1 MNSIKYYVSGI
12 KGFTLAAFLVL
23 ILTTLYLL
31 LYTYSFAQSPSP
43 TSKPTA
49 TQRRLWALEDYLQN
63 VSKFKNLTG
72 EKQKKAYAEY
82 SGWIKKAVDAGRE
95 CYKDKE
101 SQTKDQRD
109 LCSTH
114 IKNDYKKAKQ
124 FNRLLKYYLVDQKTP
139 FICVKA
145 DLGIAKPLEAR
156 GISNPALFATSSTNA
171 KETGRTAKSQV
182 FLCTGEVGQ
191 KKLRVQGDNG
201 RLYKLTPED
210 LKRTELQLS
219 NIPPAGNLTQL
230 EEKLGVD
237 Q

>member
-1 MNSIKYYVSGI
+1 MN
-12 KGFTLAAFLVL
+12 KGYRLQVTGYRSVIFLTILLFIVYCLLFT
-23 ILTTLYLL
+23 I
-31 LYTYSFAQSPSP
+31 SFAQSPSP
-43 TSKPTA
+43 SSKPTA
-49 TQRRLWALEDYLQN
+49 TQRRLWALEDYLED

-72 EKQKKAYAEY
+72 EKQKKAYTEY
-82 SGWIKKAVDAGRE
+82 SGWIKRAVEDGRN

-124 FNRLLKYYLVDQKTP
+124 FNRLLKYYLVEQKTP

-145 DLGIAKPLEAR
+145 DLGIGKPLEAR
-156 GISNPALFATSSTNA
+156 GISNPALFATSSANA
-171 KETGRTAKSQV
+171 KETGRTGKSQV

-219 NIPPAGNLTQL
+219 NLPPAGNLKQL
-230 EEKLGVD
+230 EEKLGVK
-237 Q
+237 